1 MPVTMELLEAGLR
14 LHQAGDFP
22 RAEQT
27 YRQLLEREP
36 NSAEGWY
43 LLGALC
49 EARGDLAAATTHL
62 EQALRLR
69 PAFAEA
75 LNHRGIVFA
84 RQVQLA
90 EAAARFRQALRLK
103 PGHAEI
109 QTNLGLAL
117 ARQGQCAEAIALL
130 QAVLELQ
137 PNYGRAQTYL
147 REAQARQ
154 AAAAVPSPAGA
165 ARSTESAMI
174 CSREGLACLHRG
186 SLDEAAAHFRQALS
200 WQPNSAEAYYN
211 LAYTLAAQKRS
222 EEAIA
227 CYQHALRLRADY
239 AEAHINLA
247 NVFREQRRFPEAEAS
262 CRAAVRL
269 RPGMAEAQN
278 ILGATLLEQ
287 ERLAEA
293 LEPLQRAI
301 QLKPDLAGAHNNLG
315 YALWGLARFEEAV
328 ISLREALRLQPQ
340 FAEAFNNLGNVLRA
354 LGRYDEALA
363 SYAKALR
370 ADPHY
375 IDPQWNMSLVWLLL
389 GDFERGWRQ
398 YEWRWQFPNFPY
410 CPPRFFTQP
419 LWDGSPLNGR
429 RILLHAE
436 QGLGDTFQFV
446 RYARLVKERGGT
458 VIVECQRPLRRILA
472 GCPGIDDLVAQGEPL
487 PPHDVRAPFMSLPLL
502 LGTRVDT
509 IPATIPYLTADPTL
523 VEHWRREL
531 AAVPGFKIGIAWKG
545 SPTADKQRSQRS
557 IPLAEFAPLAQVPG
571 VQLVSLQKGPG
582 SEQLA
587 EVAGQWPVIDL
598 SARLDEKTGP
608 FMDTAA
614 VMMNLDLIV
623 TADTAVPHLAGALG
637 MPVWLPLSK
646 VPDWRWF
653 LEREDTP
660 WYPNHRLFRQERRGE
675 WRPVFERIAQAV
687 QQLRSSEPEA

>member
-1 MPVTMELLEAGLR
+1 M
-14 LHQAGDFP
+14 
-22 RAEQT
+22 
-27 YRQLLEREP
+27 
-36 NSAEGWY
+36 
-43 LLGALC
+43 
-49 EARGDLAAATTHL
+49 
-62 EQALRLR
+62 
-69 PAFAEA
+69 
-75 LNHRGIVFA
+75 
-84 RQVQLA
+84 
-90 EAAARFRQALRLK
+90 
-103 PGHAEI
+103 
-109 QTNLGLAL
+109 
-117 ARQGQCAEAIALL
+117 
-130 QAVLELQ
+130 
-137 PNYGRAQTYL
+137 
-147 REAQARQ
+147 
-154 AAAAVPSPAGA
+154 
-165 ARSTESAMI
+165 ARSTESATV
-174 CSREGLACLHRG
+174 CGNEGLACLRRG
-186 SLDEAAAHFRQALS
+186 QLDEAATRFRQALS
-200 WQPNSAEAYYN
+200 LQPNSAEAYYN

-227 CYQHALRLRADY
+227 CYQHAVRLRPDY

-278 ILGATLLEQ
+278 ALAATLLDL

-293 LEPLQRAI
+293 VEPLQRAI
-301 QLKPDLAGAHNNLG
+301 QLQPDLASAHNNMG

-328 ISLREALRLQPQ
+328 ISLREALRLQPR

-363 SYAKALR
+363 SYAEALR
-370 ADPHY
+370 ADPDY
-375 IDPQWNMSLVWLLL
+375 IDPQWNISLVWLLL
-389 GDFERGWRQ
+389 GDFERGWPQ

-419 LWDGSPLNGR
+419 RWDGSPLAGR

-446 RYARLVKERGGT
+446 RYARLVKEQGAT
-458 VIVECQRPLRRILA
+458 VIVECQRPLRHILA
-472 GCPGIDDLVAQGEPL
+472 GCPGIDELVVQGEPL

-509 IPATIPYLTADPTL
+509 IPAPIPYLTADPAL

-531 AAVPGFKIGIAWKG
+531 ATVPGFKIGIAWKG

-557 IPLAEFAPLAQVPG
+557 ISLAEFAPLAAVPG
-571 VQLVSLQKGPG
+571 VQLISLQKGPG

-587 EVAGQWPVIDL
+587 EVAGQWPVLDL

-623 TADTAVPHLAGALG
+623 TADTAVPHLAGAMGL
-637 MPVWLPLSK
+637 PVWLPLSK

-687 QQLRSSEPEA
+687 HQRRSSEPEA